1 MWLWF
6 WSRVWISLLGTTWH
20 HRASLTLS
28 AALSF
33 FGLYW
38 LPYWRL
44 PPLLFLAVPEIGA
57 GSGVGVSPTNSNGH
71 QQHKE
76 STHGTYDF
84 RYS

>member
-1 MWLWF
+1 VALVLEP
-6 WSRVWISLLGTTWH
+6 RLDIVAGHNLAPPGQLDVVGGVVLL
-20 HRASLTLS
+20 RAVLVTV
-28 AALSF
+28 
-33 FGLYW
+33 
-38 LPYWRL
+38 WRL

-84 RYS
+84 RYL